1 MEDNYLERKK
11 VEVLKAIKPI
21 CDAFGIS
28 DYDYIVSEEKGIE
41 MLRIYSQ
48 EIMCSYNSVSAVID
62 ELVGYIFIKKWC
74 RNRSLGAFET
84 QTKNVIKR
92 YWVDKK

>member
-41 MLRIYSQ
+41 RLRIYSQ
-48 EIMCSYNSVSAVID
+48 EIMCSCNSVSAVID